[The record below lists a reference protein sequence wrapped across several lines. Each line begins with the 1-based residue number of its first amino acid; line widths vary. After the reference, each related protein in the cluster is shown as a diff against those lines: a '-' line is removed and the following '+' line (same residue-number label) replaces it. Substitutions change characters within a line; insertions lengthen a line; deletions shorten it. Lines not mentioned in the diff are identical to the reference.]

1 LPTSPASAPWFNTAD
16 YSPALLV
23 LFAVGCLGWVVSYV
37 GVLKTVRRYQF
48 VEIPAGA
55 VVANVAW
62 EFVWGFLY
70 TSDMGMFFAWGY
82 RLWFF
87 LDVFIVFELFRH
99 GWKQLDSTLLLPL
112 FRPGAAFGILAWAVG
127 LYYFVGEGYDTGYG
141 AISGY
146 ILNVMM
152 SALYIVLIAK
162 HADDIQYFSGLVA
175 WSKMLGTALL
185 SVFNFIHR
193 PDDYLLMTLYTVTFI
208 LDVLY
213 IYVYYALRQRG
224 PRARRVAA

>member
-1 LPTSPASAPWFNTAD
+1 MQPASPSSAWFNTVD
-16 YSPALLV
+16 YSPALLI
-23 LFAVGCLGWVVSYV
+23 LFAVGCLGWVVAYIA
-37 GVLKTVRRYQF
+37 VLGNVRKYRF

-62 EFVWGFLY
+62 EFVWGFMY
-70 TSDMGMFFAWGY
+70 RTDMGLLFVWGY
-82 RLWFF
+82 RIWFF
-87 LDVFIVFELFRH
+87 LDIFIVYMLFKY
-99 GWKQLDSTLLLPL
+99 GWKQLDSTLLKPL
-112 FRPGAAFGILAWAVG
+112 FRPGAAFGIVAWGVA

-152 SALYIVLIAK
+152 SALYIVLIVK
-162 HADDIQYFSGLVA
+162 HADKIESFSGVVA

-185 SVFNFIHR
+185 SVFNFIVR
-193 PDDYLLMTLYTVTFI
+193 PDDYLLMTLYTVTFV

-213 IYVYYALRQRG
+213 IVIYQSLSSRHMRIAS
-224 PRARRVAA
+224 

>member
-1 LPTSPASAPWFNTAD
+1 MPPSPPSAAWFNTAE

-23 LFAVGCLGWVVSYV
+23 LFAIGCLGWVVAYV
-37 GVLKTVRRYQF
+37 AVLSSVRKYRF

-70 TSDMGMFFAWGY
+70 TTDMGLFFAWGY
-82 RLWFF
+82 RIWFF
-87 LDVFIVFELFRH
+87 LDVFIVYMLFKY
-99 GWKQLDSTLLLPL
+99 GWKQLDSTLLQPF
-112 FRPGAAFGILAWAVG
+112 FRPGAAFGIAAWGVA
-127 LYYFVGEGYDTGYG
+127 LFYFIGEGYDTGYG

-152 SALYIVLIAK
+152 SALYVVLIVK
-162 HADDIQYFSGLVA
+162 RADNVQWFSGVVA

-185 SVFNFIHR
+185 SVFNFIVR
-193 PDDYLLMTLYTVTFI
+193 PEDYLLMTLYTVTFAF
-208 LDVLY
+208 DVLY
-213 IYVYYALRQRG
+213 IYVYYALKRG
-224 PRARRVAA
+224 AAPRFAG